1 VNDLYRT
8 GHVGDIVEERRN
20 QISNSD
26 RSDKRRTYKVKD
38 NLVIDHVTNKSTS
51 LKIYLE
57 VR

>member
-20 QISNSD
+20 QIGNSD